1 MGGVIMH
8 WLFLLPLSTGV
19 LSGYI
24 CQKAKDEIYYL
35 TATIALISLLL
46 SLIMAPWQLQLGI
59 LLVVLLV
66 AGQFWQGRAANQ
78 TPVVTTEAETE
89 QKYLYR
95 GVSYSQEEART
106 EAPSEEIT
114 LKYRGVEVHTTPSQ
128 TAANPRAATPRKYRG
143 VTIEPDA

>member
-1 MGGVIMH
+1 MH

-59 LLVVLLV
+59 LAVVLLI
-66 AGQFWQGRAANQ
+66 AGRFWQGRRTQQ
-78 TPVVTTEAETE
+78 TQITTTAPETE

-95 GVSYSQEEART
+95 GVSYSHEEALR

-128 TAANPRAATPRKYRG
+128 TTVTPVATPRKYRG
-143 VTIEPDA
+143 VTIEPDDV